1 MFGSLKGQAKG
12 MAQGAATQSLQDPSK
27 KRVIFYGII
36 SLLLGGVVGLSSF
49 LALTNPNQAFLFSL
63 LGFLTLG
70 VLHVWAMYS
79 LFSWAGK
86 GVLSSEIWFTVL
98 IAFLMLIGYAVCYFI
113 FNRDYTLMFTSSVL
127 VFILPLLVHWTFN
140 FAISIPP
147 KEYKQWFYPEKQ
159 IVADMEN
166 MDVNNFA
173 VITFI
178 FSKKDGDKVMSNFQ
192 IKAPYQLRFGDLFY
206 FFIQE
211 WNHKNPSSTIQF
223 LTEDN
228 RPFGWYFYI
237 KKSWW
242 QPSQYMDADFT
253 IRENKIGVNAII
265 ITERIRN

>member
-1 MFGSLKGQAKG
+1 MFGSLKGQA
-12 MAQGAATQSLQDPSK
+12 MGAAQNAAGQSMADPSK
-27 KRVIFYGII
+27 KRVIFYCII
-36 SLLLGGVVGLSSF
+36 SLILGGVVGLTSF
-49 LALTNPNQAFLFSL
+49 LARTNPNQAFLFAL
-63 LGFLTLG
+63 LAFLVLG

-86 GVLSSEIWFTVL
+86 GAFSSEVWFSVL
-98 IAFLMLIGYAVCYFI
+98 IAFFMLIGFAVCYFI
-113 FNRDYTLMFTSSVL
+113 FNRDYTLMFIASVL
-127 VFILPLLVHWTFN
+127 VFPLPLLIHWTFN

-159 IVADMEN
+159 VVADMEN

-211 WNHKNPSSTIQF
+211 WNHKNPSSTIQYM
-223 LTEDN
+223 TETN
-228 RPFGWYFYI
+228 QPFGWYFYV

-242 QPSQYMDADFT
+242 KASKFMDADFT
-253 IRENKIGVNAII
+253 IRENNIGVNAII